1 MHHQLANKSI
11 LITGCNGFLG
21 KRLLNQLVGQ
31 LENLSSQGLSQNHS
45 IIAIDNCITSGKII
59 NSFPEYV
66 KIYEENALTFDYS
79 TLKSVDLVF
88 HLAGLASPAQYK
100 RYPLETIDVAVILTR
115 SLLDL
120 SLRCKSRFIYF
131 SSSEIYG
138 NPDVLS
144 IPTPESYKGF
154 VSCIGP
160 RSCYDESKRLG
171 ETLCY
176 VYSSDYG
183 VDTVTIRPFN
193 IYGPGMSQ
201 YDYRMI
207 PNLLRSIIKREVL
220 QIYGEGNQTRTF
232 CYVDDAINGILL
244 ASLKGKPGSVYNI
257 GNVSPEISMVGL
269 VKVAEEALQVR
280 IPFELVA
287 YPDNYP
293 GDEPMRRC
301 PDLSRASSE
310 LGYSPL
316 VSLND
321 GLIKSYKWALD
332 AYKK

>member
-21 KRLLNQLVGQ
+21 KQLLKQLVDE
-31 LENLSSQGLSQNHS
+31 LDDLSSQGLSHSHS
-45 IIAIDNCITSGKII
+45 IVAIDNCITSGKMV
-59 NSFPEYV
+59 NAFPEYV
-66 KIYEENALTFDYS
+66 KVFEENALTFDYS
-79 TLKSVDLVF
+79 CLKTVDIVF

-100 RYPLETIDVAVILTR
+100 RYPLETIDVAVVLTR
-115 SLLDL
+115 SLLEL

-138 NPDVLS
+138 NPDISS

-171 ETLCY
+171 ETLCH

-193 IYGPGMSQ
+193 VYGPGMSQ

-207 PNLLRSIIKREVL
+207 PNLLRSIIKKEVL
-220 QIYGEGNQTRTF
+220 QIYGKGNQTRTF
-232 CYVDDAINGILL
+232 CYLDDAINGIML
-244 ASLKGKPGSVYNI
+244 AALKGKFGSVYNI
-257 GNVSPEISMVGL
+257 GNMSPEISMIGL
-269 VKVAEEALQVR
+269 VEAAEEALQID
-280 IPFELVA
+280 IPYELVA
-287 YPDNYP
+287 YPDTYP

-301 PDLSRASSE
+301 PDLSKASSE
-310 LGYSPL
+310 LGYAPL
-316 VSLND
+316 ITLKD

-332 AYKK
+332 AYKQ